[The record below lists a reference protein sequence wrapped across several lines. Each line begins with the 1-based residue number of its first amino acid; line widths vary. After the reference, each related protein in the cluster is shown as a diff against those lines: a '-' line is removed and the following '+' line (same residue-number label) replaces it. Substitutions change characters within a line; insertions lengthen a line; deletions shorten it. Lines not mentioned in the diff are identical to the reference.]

1 MNASGPQVSGHDRIF
16 RAYGR
21 GVDAV
26 RISHRVN
33 RRGSVDDSLHP
44 HKYLF
49 ALGHPN
55 VIGVFL
61 AGRRTIDKPIN
72 ARARGRVLV
81 VDDDPVICD
90 LVAATL
96 TEHGYPT
103 RRASDAREALYLVDR
118 ELPDVVV
125 LDVHLPDISG
135 YQVCRRLRDDYG
147 DSVGIILISGE
158 RKESMDRAAGLLI
171 GADDYMIKPFVLDEL
186 LARVQRLARRSRPI
200 ARTVVAGL
208 TRRELEILRL
218 LACGMDHVD
227 IARDLVITA
236 KTVEKHIEHILLKLG
251 VHSRAQ
257 AVALALQQEPLQTAP
272 AVVELI
278 GMDAGGGRRDAVN

>member
-1 MNASGPQVSGHDRIF
+1 MR
-16 RAYGR
+16 
-21 GVDAV
+21 
-26 RISHRVN
+26 
-33 RRGSVDDSLHP
+33 P

-49 ALGHPN
+49 PRGHSN
-55 VIGVFL
+55 VSGAFL
-61 AGRRTIDKPIN
+61 AGGPLIDKQVHVRP
-72 ARARGRVLV
+72 RGRVLV

-96 TEHGYPT
+96 TEHGFPT

-118 ELPDVVV
+118 EIPDVIV

-135 YQVCRRLRDDYG
+135 YQVCRSFRDDYG

-158 RKESMDRAAGLLI
+158 RKESMDRAAGLLL
-171 GADDYMIKPFVLDEL
+171 GADDYMVKPFVLDEL

-218 LACGMDHVD
+218 LACGLDHTE
-227 IARDLVITA
+227 IARDLVITP

-257 AVALALQQEPLQTAP
+257 AIALAFQGALEAGPNVISLVPLQSNERQP
-272 AVVELI
+272 A
-278 GMDAGGGRRDAVN
+278 

>member
-1 MNASGPQVSGHDRIF
+1 MSGDDLIF
-16 RAYGR
+16 GAYGH
-21 GVDAV
+21 AANPV
-26 RISHRVN
+26 RISHGVKPNPTSSRA
-33 RRGSVDDSLHP
+33 R
-44 HKYLF
+44 KYLF
-49 ALGHPN
+49 AFSHSN
-55 VIGVFL
+55 VTGSFL
-61 AGRRTIDKPIN
+61 AGRPFIDKAVHVRP
-72 ARARGRVLV
+72 RGRVLV

-103 RRASDAREALYLVDR
+103 RRASDAREALYLVER
-118 ELPDVVV
+118 EIPDVVV

-135 YQVCRRLRDDYG
+135 YQVCRRLRDDHG

-158 RKESMDRAAGLLI
+158 RKESMDRAAGLLL
-171 GADDYMIKPFVLDEL
+171 GADDYMVKPFVLDEL

-257 AVALALQQEPLQTAP
+257 AVALALQQEPMQQP
-272 AVVELI
+272 AMVELSV
-278 GMDAGGGRRDAVN
+278 MDGGGGRREVVN

>member
-1 MNASGPQVSGHDRIF
+1 MDVIRPEVSGDDLIF
-16 RAYGR
+16 GAYGH
-21 GVDAV
+21 AANPV
-26 RISHRVN
+26 RISHGVN
-33 RRGSVDDSLHP
+33 PRATSSRAR
-44 HKYLF
+44 KYLF
-49 ALGHPN
+49 AFSHSN
-55 VIGVFL
+55 VTGSFL
-61 AGRRTIDKPIN
+61 AGKPFIDKAAHVRP
-72 ARARGRVLV
+72 RGHVLV

-103 RRASDAREALYLVDR
+103 RRASDAREALYLVER
-118 ELPDVVV
+118 EIPDVVV

-135 YQVCRRLRDDYG
+135 YQVCRRLRDDHG

-158 RKESMDRAAGLLI
+158 RKESMDRAAGLLL
-171 GADDYMIKPFVLDEL
+171 GADDYIVKPFVLDEL

-257 AVALALQQEPLQTAP
+257 AVALALQQEPMQQP
-272 AVVELI
+272 AMVELSV
-278 GMDAGGGRRDAVN
+278 MDGGGGRREVVN

>member
-1 MNASGPQVSGHDRIF
+1 M
-16 RAYGR
+16 RA
-21 GVDAV
+21 VM
-26 RISHRVN
+26 
-33 RRGSVDDSLHP
+33 
-44 HKYLF
+44 
-49 ALGHPN
+49 
-55 VIGVFL
+55 
-61 AGRRTIDKPIN
+61 
-72 ARARGRVLV
+72 RARGRVLV
-81 VDDDPVICD
+81 VDDDPVICE
-90 LVAATL
+90 LVATTL
-96 TEHGYPT
+96 SEHGYAM

-118 ELPDVVV
+118 EIPDVVL

-135 YQVCRRLRDDYG
+135 YQVCRRLRDDHG

-158 RKESMDRAAGLLI
+158 RKESMDRAAGLLL
-171 GADDYMIKPFVLDEL
+171 GADDYMVKPFVLDEL

-218 LACGMDHVD
+218 LACGMDHLE

-257 AVALALQQEPLQTAP
+257 AIALALQETAMAAAPP
-272 AVVELI
+272 AEITRLEDVK
-278 GMDAGGGRRDAVN
+278 RREAVTG